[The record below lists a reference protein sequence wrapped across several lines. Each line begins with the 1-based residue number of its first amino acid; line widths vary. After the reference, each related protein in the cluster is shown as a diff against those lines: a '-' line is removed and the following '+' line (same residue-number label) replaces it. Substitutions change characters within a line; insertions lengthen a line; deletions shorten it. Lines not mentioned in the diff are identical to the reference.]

1 MRPLLPLGEDV
12 RVWNC
17 CRAGNVAA
25 AVALSRSRCS
35 PTSAA
40 QLPGLCLACPS
51 MNSKA
56 LAALGCSLLLL
67 ILAECQEKEKP
78 PKATEKKITKEP
90 KPNKLKPPKATGQKL
105 QQAAAKPRKAKARVK
120 PTAPPSQVHQ
130 PASILTRVVARGRF
144 QKVPDSLT
152 LRAGDTLELRCRGQ
166 AVRWRFPAYLEDEDE
181 GRLRIK
187 HFERHSQLLVVNS
200 MAADTGEYSCW
211 SFQCR
216 DSECQDGEDRTGKAF
231 IFFTDP
237 QELFVPT
244 EDYYE
249 VVQLRTNHP
258 TLLPCQVTSPLAK
271 VTLHREFPPE
281 EVAVDGIDI
290 SYDMKRGFVIHR
302 PRPSYAGSLF
312 CMASLDGMRQIS
324 TKYMLIY
331 INSSAPKPMVSTSAT
346 TVRTGENF
354 NVTCTVFGEPEVAV
368 DFTWEYPGQQIGR
381 PPYIRERTDL
391 ARRGGQV
398 QQESESILYVDEAR
412 AIDEGLYTCSATNLQ
427 GTTTVSTRVRVLP
440 ATLSPKGAQSG

>member
-1 MRPLLPLGEDV
+1 
-12 RVWNC
+12 
-17 CRAGNVAA
+17 
-25 AVALSRSRCS
+25 
-35 PTSAA
+35 
-40 QLPGLCLACPS
+40 

-56 LAALGCSLLLL
+56 LAVLGCSLLLL

-78 PKATEKKITKEP
+78 PKATEKKVTKEP
-90 KPNKLKPPKATGQKL
+90 KPNKLKPPKATGEKL
-105 QQAAAKPRKAKARVK
+105 HQAVAKPPKGKARVK
-120 PTAPPSQVHQ
+120 PTAPPRQVHQ
-130 PASILTRVVARGRF
+130 PASILTRVVTRGQF

-152 LRAGDTLELRCRGQ
+152 LTAGDTLELRCRGRS
-166 AVRWRFPAYLEDEDE
+166 VRWRFPAYLEDEEE

-200 MAADTGEYSCW
+200 RAADTGEYSCW

-290 SYDMKRGFVIHR
+290 SYDVKRGFVIHR

-312 CMASLDGMRQIS
+312 CMASLAGVRQIS

-331 INSSAPKPMVSTSAT
+331 INYPSSVPKPTVSASAT
-346 TVRTGENF
+346 TVRAGENF

-381 PPYIRERTDL
+381 PPYSRERADL

-398 QQESESILYVDEAR
+398 QQESESILYIDEAR
-412 AIDEGLYTCSATNLQ
+412 AIDEGLYTCSAMNLQ
-427 GTTTVSTRVRVLP
+427 GTTTVSTRVQVLP
-440 ATLSPKGAQSG
+440 ATPAPRAARSG

>member
-1 MRPLLPLGEDV
+1 AP
-12 RVWNC
+12 
-17 CRAGNVAA
+17 AA
-25 AVALSRSRCS
+25 ALLSNAS
-35 PTSAA
+35 
-40 QLPGLCLACPS
+40 
-51 MNSKA
+51 
-56 LAALGCSLLLL
+56 SLSS
-67 ILAECQEKEKP
+67 AECQEKEKP
-78 PKATEKKITKEP
+78 PKATEKKVTKEP
-90 KPNKLKPPKATGQKL
+90 KPNKVKPPKATGEKL
-105 QQAAAKPRKAKARVK
+105 HQAAAKPPKGK
-120 PTAPPSQVHQ
+120 

-152 LRAGDTLELRCRGQ
+152 LTAGDTLELRCRGR

-181 GRLRIK
+181 GRLRCVIK

-200 MAADTGEYSCW
+200 RAADTGEYSCW

-231 IFFTDP
+231 IFFTG

-290 SYDMKRGFVIHR
+290 SYDVKRGFVIHR

-331 INSSAPKPMVSTSAT
+331 INYPSSAPKPTVSASAA
-346 TVRTGENF
+346 TVRAGENF

-381 PPYIRERTDL
+381 PPYSRERADL

-412 AIDEGLYTCSATNLQ
+412 AIDEGLYTCSAMNLQ

-440 ATLSPKGAQSG
+440 ATPAPRGTRSG

>member
-1 MRPLLPLGEDV
+1 
-12 RVWNC
+12 
-17 CRAGNVAA
+17 
-25 AVALSRSRCS
+25 
-35 PTSAA
+35 
-40 QLPGLCLACPS
+40 

-56 LAALGCSLLLL
+56 LAVLGCSLLLL

-78 PKATEKKITKEP
+78 PKATEKKVTKEP
-90 KPNKLKPPKATGQKL
+90 KPNKLKPPKATGEKL
-105 QQAAAKPRKAKARVK
+105 HQAVAKPPKGKARVK

-130 PASILTRVVARGRF
+130 PASILTRVVTRGQF

-152 LRAGDTLELRCRGQ
+152 LTAGGTLELRCRGRS
-166 AVRWRFPAYLEDEDE
+166 VRWRFPAYLEDEEE

-200 MAADTGEYSCW
+200 RAADTGEYSCW

-290 SYDMKRGFVIHR
+290 SYDVKRGFVIHR

-312 CMASLDGMRQIS
+312 CMASLAGVQQIS

-331 INSSAPKPMVSTSAT
+331 INYPSSAPKPTVSASAT
-346 TVRTGENF
+346 TVRAGENF

-381 PPYIRERTDL
+381 PPYSRERADL

-398 QQESESILYVDEAR
+398 QQESESILYIDEAR
-412 AIDEGLYTCSATNLQ
+412 AIDEGLYTCSAMNLQ
-427 GTTTVSTRVRVLP
+427 GTTTVSTRVQVLP
-440 ATLSPKGAQSG
+440 ATPAPRAARTG